1 MSAVMQPQEIDISK
15 LLGKKVELTEMVDRA
30 QVTNDD
36 EEGRANDLL
45 KIIKSAIKVADEE
58 RTGAGEWFRNKV
70 NEINAKYKDEVIAPL
85 TAAKD
90 KLEKLIKPYALKKIQ
105 IQRENERIARENLER
120 EALEKASK
128 AATPEAQNQIIET
141 AVKASERV
149 SAPTTVRGSYGSV
162 TSSRIVYKFEVED
175 LSQVPREYLVL
186 DESKVRKAI
195 NGDKRVESIPGIK
208 IVEDVQLTSR

>member
-1 MSAVMQPQEIDISK
+1 MNAVLQPQDIDISK

-45 KIIKSAIKVADEE
+45 KIIKVAVKTADDE
-58 RTGAGEWFRNKV
+58 RKGATEWFRNKV
-70 NEINAKYKDEVIAPL
+70 QEINDKYTIDVIAPL
-85 TAAKD
+85 IVAKD
-90 KLEKLIKPYALKKIQ
+90 KLEQLIKPYALDKIKKKQ
-105 IQRENERIARENLER
+105 EEERLAREAVER
-120 EALEKASK
+120 TALEMAEKAK
-128 AATPEAQNQIIET
+128 TPEAAEQAINMG
-141 AVKASERV
+141 VKASDRIAKP
-149 SAPTTVRGSYGSV
+149 STVRGSYGSV

-175 LSQVPREYLVL
+175 LSHVPREYLVL

-208 IVEDVQLTSR
+208 IIEDVQLTSR

>member
-1 MSAVMQPQEIDISK
+1 MNAVLQPQEIDISK
-15 LLGKKVELTEMVDRA
+15 LLGQNSEIIEQVERA
-30 QVTNDD
+30 QITNDK
-36 EEGRANDLL
+36 EESDGNDLL
-45 KIIKSAIKVADEE
+45 KIAKNLRKAADEE
-58 RTGAGEWFRNKV
+58 RAATVKPFNDGVKS
-70 NEINAKYKDEVIAPL
+70 INTRYKEQIIGPLDEAIA
-85 TAAKD
+85 
-90 KLEKLIKPYALKKIQ
+90 KLESKIKPYALKKIQ

-128 AATPEAQNQIIET
+128 AETPEAQNQIIET
-141 AVKASERV
+141 AVKAADRIEK
-149 SAPTTVRGSYGSV
+149 PNTVRGSYGSV